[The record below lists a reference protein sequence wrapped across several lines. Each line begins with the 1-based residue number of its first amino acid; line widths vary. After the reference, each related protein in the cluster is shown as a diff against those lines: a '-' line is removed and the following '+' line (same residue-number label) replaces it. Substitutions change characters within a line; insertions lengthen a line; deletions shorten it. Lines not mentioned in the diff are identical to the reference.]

1 MMQETDR
8 SGIDNLLAKIL
19 QGVAT
24 KKEILQFSEWIKD
37 YQNEIYFDRFKE
49 MWHVSVDTSYVKDNA
64 DLNNSKRF
72 VAYIRKTRQRQ
83 KIRLGIT
90 YSLSAAALF
99 ILFFGISQYL
109 NTGNLNSGK
118 NVDFSALNYSKDSVR
133 VELNNG
139 KFVKNIKG
147 AANSIT
153 NIEDKIAEKASVPE
167 APQAKVYN
175 TVSTPAGERVA
186 MVLSDQTIVY
196 LTSNSYLKYPTRFD
210 KDKRE
215 VTLMGRA
222 YFEVNKSKVPFIV
235 NTSDMNIEVLG
246 TSFDVES
253 RNTGSSA
260 SVILVEGSVKVYADG
275 KTQLIHPDEQ
285 MSIQMETREMT
296 VKNVDS
302 KLMTMW
308 KDGVLIVRG
317 QSFAEL
323 IESLSSWYGVKI
335 IDRSGVSNNDKFNGR
350 FDREDIEAAIKAVSI
365 SANIR
370 YKIEDGKL
378 ILEDM

>member
-1 MMQETDR
+1 
-8 SGIDNLLAKIL
+8 
-19 QGVAT
+19 
-24 KKEILQFSEWIKD
+24 
-37 YQNEIYFDRFKE
+37 
-49 MWHVSVDTSYVKDNA
+49 
-64 DLNNSKRF
+64 
-72 VAYIRKTRQRQ
+72 
-83 KIRLGIT
+83 
-90 YSLSAAALF
+90 
-99 ILFFGISQYL
+99 
-109 NTGNLNSGK
+109 
-118 NVDFSALNYSKDSVR
+118 
-133 VELNNG
+133 
-139 KFVKNIKG
+139 
-147 AANSIT
+147 
-153 NIEDKIAEKASVPE
+153 
-167 APQAKVYN
+167 
-175 TVSTPAGERVA
+175 
-186 MVLSDQTIVY
+186 
-196 LTSNSYLKYPTRFD
+196 
-210 KDKRE
+210 
-215 VTLMGRA
+215 
-222 YFEVNKSKVPFIV
+222 
-235 NTSDMNIEVLG
+235 MNIEVLG

-285 MSIQMETREMT
+285 MSIQRETREMT